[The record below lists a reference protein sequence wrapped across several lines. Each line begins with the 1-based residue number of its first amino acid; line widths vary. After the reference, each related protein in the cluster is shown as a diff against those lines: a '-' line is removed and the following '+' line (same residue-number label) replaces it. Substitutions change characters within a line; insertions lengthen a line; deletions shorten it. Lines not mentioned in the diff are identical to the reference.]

1 MRTARVGEHS
11 VFSFKKCGDGLET
24 GRDAEHV
31 WGNEADVRQGAR
43 VLWGKVLEVRL
54 EERAVLAV
62 EAAFVW
68 RGVSPKDQ
76 CAVGPCDVARNAPV
90 CK

>member
-1 MRTARVGEHS
+1 MRTARFGEHS
-11 VFSFKKCGDGLET
+11 VFSFKKCRDRLEA

-31 WGNEADVRQGAR
+31 WGDKADVGQRAR
-43 VLWGKVLEVRL
+43 VFRGKVLEVRL

-62 EAAFVW
+62 EATFVW

-76 CAVGPCDVARNAPV
+76 CAVRP
-90 CK
+90 